1 MAAIALNKFR
11 TIRTRIKTNS
21 VGIYTCPIGVAS
33 IIINWQIT
41 NVSTGSSVGIAS
53 VTALH
58 ARDPDPVTGVVSFT
72 MANKVVI
79 PPNDGYN
86 IVGDGRLALETNDT
100 LFISGSE
107 NWKLESILSVLETA
121 KQ

>member
-11 TIRTRIKTNS
+11 TIRTRITTNN

-53 VTALH
+53 VTGLH
-58 ARDPDPVTGVVSFT
+58 ARDPDPLTGIVSFT
-72 MANKVVI
+72 MANKVII

-86 IVGDGRLALETNDT
+86 IVGDGRLALETNDV
-100 LFISGSE
+100 LFISASE

>member
-11 TIRTRIKTNS
+11 TIRTRITSNS

-41 NVSTGSSVGIAS
+41 NVSTGSSTGIAS

-58 ARDPDPVTGVVSFT
+58 ARDPDPITGIVSFKL
-72 MANKVVI
+72 ANSIVI
-79 PPNDGYN
+79 PQNDGYN
-86 IVGDGRLALETNDT
+86 IVGDGRLALETNDI
-100 LFISGSE
+100 LYISASE
-107 NWKLESILSVLETA
+107 NWKLEGILSVLETA

>member
-11 TIRTRIKTNS
+11 TIRTRITEDS

-33 IIINWQIT
+33 IVINWQIT
-41 NVSTGSSVGIAS
+41 NVSTGDSIGVAT

-58 ARDPDPVTGVVSFT
+58 ARDPDPITGVVSFRL
-72 MANKVVI
+72 ANGVPI
-79 PPNDGYN
+79 PQNDGYN
-86 IVGDGRLALETNDT
+86 VVGDGRLALETNDV
-100 LFISGSE
+100 LFISASE
-107 NWKLESILSVLETA
+107 DWKLEGVLSVLETA

>member
-11 TIRTRIKTNS
+11 TIRTRITQDS

-33 IIINWQIT
+33 IVINWQVT
-41 NVSTGSSVGIAS
+41 NVSTGSSIGVAT

-58 ARDPDPVTGVVSFT
+58 ARDPDPVTGVVSFRL
-72 MANKVVI
+72 ANGVPI
-79 PPNDGYN
+79 PQNDGYN
-86 IVGDGRLALETNDT
+86 VVGDGRLALETNDV
-100 LFISGSE
+100 LFISASE
-107 NWKLESILSVLETA
+107 DWKLEGVLSVLETA